1 MKKLITVLLVATMV
15 SGAFAQATV
24 NGSVRT
30 RGYYENDSGD
40 TTIKTRL
47 RLDTNYTSVD
57 KIVEAAARLQYV
69 TENTSGTSEETVSFE
84 YLYGSVKLAG
94 DYVKL
99 TAGRLYNEDYYIASG
114 IATQYLGN
122 IENDGKAGDGDHLTG
137 SNSNGGF
144 LLQVYPI
151 KGLDLGAYY
160 APTGADSKA
169 EDYSLNAKYSLDGV
183 GKFVAESNLG
193 ETYAKTRYS
202 TSFDFTGVKNLDA
215 IAGYKHLAKTDTD
228 DAQNRLYGIVTYTLD
243 KFVVQVAPEY
253 NLTESALYT
262 EGTVQ
267 YNFNDT
273 FTFNIFSAYDKDHV
287 YLTGD
292 YVYGLEAVYSPTKN
306 SYVLLGCKYEE
317 DLGVE
322 IPLSVQVKF

>member
-1 MKKLITVLLVATMV
+1 MTETK
-15 SGAFAQATV
+15 
-24 NGSVRT
+24 
-30 RGYYENDSGD
+30 D
-40 TTIKTRL
+40 
-47 RLDTNYTSVD
+47 
-57 KIVEAAARLQYV
+57 EA
-69 TENTSGTSEETVSFE
+69 VSFE
-84 YLYGSVKLAG
+84 YLYGSVKLLG
-94 DYVKL
+94 DYAKL

-137 SNSNGGF
+137 ASSSGGF

-160 APTGADSKA
+160 APAGADSKA
-169 EDYSLNAKYSLDGV
+169 EDYSLNAKYSLEGL

-202 TSFDFTGVKNLDA
+202 TSIDITGVKNLDA
-215 IAGYKHLAKTDTD
+215 IAGYKHVAETTTD
-228 DAQNRLYGIVTYTLD
+228 DVQNRLYGIVTYTLD

-253 NLTESALYT
+253 DLTESSLYT

-267 YNFNDT
+267 YNFNDK
-273 FTFNIFSAYDKDHV
+273 FTFNLFGAYDKDHV

-292 YVYGLEAVYSPTKN
+292 YVYGLEAIYSPTKN

-317 DLGVE
+317 DLGIE